1 MCKDERCWFLLS
13 EQESNL
19 IVSVVMKPYSIYRIT
34 NRIFL
39 HIALRIEVICIFAQS
54 CIAADLHLYRK
65 SCLQA
70 VTFSVKIQYCTAPQN
85 ELNDIVRIYHINSI

>member
-39 HIALRIEVICIFAQS
+39 HIALRRGYLYFAQS
-54 CIAADLHLYRK
+54 CKAADLHLYRK

-70 VTFSVKIQYCTAPQN
+70 VTFSVKLQYCTAPQN
-85 ELNDIVRIYHINSI
+85 DLNDIVRIYHINSI